1 MAVPLFEL
9 HDSAA
14 KFGSVISGVPVML
27 SRLRYAGS
35 AVGFSWVGRSFTPA
49 LPSGAGQGLSREAR
63 LLCCGGMGEMN
74 ILRGQFA

>member
-35 AVGFSWVGRSFTPA
+35 AVGFSWLERSFAPA
-49 LPSGAGQGLSREAR
+49 LPSRAGQGLPREAR
-63 LLCCGGMGEMN
+63 LLCWLGHG
-74 ILRGQFA
+74 